1 MFKHIGI
8 FIMAILLFTSFSP
21 TVDKIKIYEKS
32 TFTKITKM
40 ALDKDCVFGREKA
53 LKDIQN
59 NSPSILMQGGI
70 VSVIKASDKDF
81 EKKYKVSFWDLG
93 CVVSDDIECLIAYN
107 KTVFEYLDKTVGKE
121 WRREIRKDVIGFR
134 N

>member
-1 MFKHIGI
+1 MFKPI
-8 FIMAILLFTSFSP
+8 FISILALFLLVGFSSS
-21 TVDKIKIYEKS
+21 VDKIKISEMS
-32 TFTKITKM
+32 IFTKNNKM
-40 ALDKDCVFGREKA
+40 SPEKDCVFGREKA

-59 NSPSILMQGGI
+59 KNPSILMQGGI

-81 EKKYKVSFWDLG
+81 EEKYKVSFWDFG

-107 KTVFEYLDKTVGKE
+107 KTIFEYLDKTFGKE
-121 WRREIRKDVIGFR
+121 WRKEIRKDVIGFR